1 MVALGICGNLILF
14 VLFSKSLYAHF
25 TLNRSV
31 NLSCVCLLVSSGQS
45 YGRINPWCGWLV
57 LFRFLLSLSVCLS
70 VPPFV
75 CFVGV
80 YIQLFCLSVYL
91 SVCLSVCLFV
101 SLTYSFSAN
110 YYLNFP
116 RPDSI
121 WLCSLVGRATVICSG
136 VRDLFS
142 FSMWAHFL
150 SRANAHKVIFGII
163 IIEHFNLSHL
173 NRLYICL
180 SV

>member
-1 MVALGICGNLILF
+1 MAGWSYF
-14 VLFSKSLYAHF
+14 VFF
-25 TLNRSV
+25 
-31 NLSCVCLLVSSGQS
+31 LV
-45 YGRINPWCGWLV
+45 
-57 LFRFLLSLSVCLS
+57 FLSVCLFL
-70 VPPFV
+70 PLFV
-75 CFVGV
+75 LLV
-80 YIQLFCLSVYL
+80 YIYNFSVYL

-142 FSMWAHFL
+142 FSLWAHFL